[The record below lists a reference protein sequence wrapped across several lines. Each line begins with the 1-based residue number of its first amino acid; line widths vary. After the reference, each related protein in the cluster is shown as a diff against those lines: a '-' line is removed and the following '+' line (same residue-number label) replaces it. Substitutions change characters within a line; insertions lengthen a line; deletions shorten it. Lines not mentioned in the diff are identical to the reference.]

1 MSPAAVWPIG
11 ENPNCYLLP
20 LIQHCIFS
28 SSPCVSFVPSL
39 RPLSHSAMSPSIT
52 HNNQNPWT
60 DDTLAAHA
68 WDDLTIVNHM
78 KDAARLAGAA
88 LAHQFS
94 QRDTLEILHK
104 GPSDFVSAADLQ
116 AEQIL
121 LRHLRHS
128 LPGVAFLGEETGASG
143 QIDAPIRIVMDPLD
157 GTNNFLH
164 GIAHFSV
171 ALALMRG
178 NLVTAGVVFNP
189 LNEELYW
196 AVRGHGAYLSAR
208 MGERRLTGSRRQS
221 LPEAVIGTCFP
232 YHGKGDV
239 EKCAAEMRRL
249 MPHVSGVRSPGS
261 AALEIAYV
269 AEGRFD
275 AFWSSGAKLDLW
287 DIAAGIVIAEE
298 AGCLA
303 SEIDGAGDA
312 LACRS
317 LLVTA
322 PQLQA
327 ALIQALAT
335 NTQERA
341 A

>member
-1 MSPAAVWPIG
+1 M
-11 ENPNCYLLP
+11 NP
-20 LIQHCIFS
+20 S
-28 SSPCVSFVPSL
+28 SI
-39 RPLSHSAMSPSIT
+39 R
-52 HNNQNPWT
+52 HNPT
-60 DDTLAAHA
+60 DDTQAACA
-68 WDDLTIVNHM
+68 WDDLTIVGHM

-88 LAHQFS
+88 LAQQFT

-104 GPSDFVSAADLQ
+104 GPSDFVSQADMQ

-121 LRHLRHS
+121 LRKLRHS

-143 QIDAPIRIVMDPLD
+143 AASARLRIVMDPLD

-164 GIAHFSV
+164 GIPHFSV

-178 NLVTAGVVFNP
+178 ATVTAGVVFNP
-189 LNEELYW
+189 LNEDLFW
-196 AVRGHGAYLSAR
+196 AARGHGAYL
-208 MGERRLTGSRRQS
+208 GERRLTGSHRQT
-221 LPEAVIGTCFP
+221 LTQAVVGTCFP
-232 YHGKGDV
+232 YHSKGDIA
-239 EKCAAEMRRL
+239 KCVAEMQRI
-249 MPHVSGVRSPGS
+249 MPLVSGVRSPGS

-298 AGCLA
+298 AGCLV

-317 LLVTA
+317 VLVTA
-322 PQLQA
+322 AQFQAPLVA
-327 ALIQALAT
+327 AL
-335 NTQERA
+335 TQTA
-341 A
+341 SANSP

>member
-1 MSPAAVWPIG
+1 MNHHQDTP
-11 ENPNCYLLP
+11 
-20 LIQHCIFS
+20 
-28 SSPCVSFVPSL
+28 
-39 RPLSHSAMSPSIT
+39 
-52 HNNQNPWT
+52 T
-60 DDTLAAHA
+60 DATLAAHA

-78 KDAARLAGAA
+78 KDAARLAGAS
-88 LAHQFS
+88 LAHKFG

-104 GPSDFVSAADLQ
+104 GPSDFVSAADMQ

-121 LRHLRHS
+121 IRKLRHS

-143 QIDAPIRIVMDPLD
+143 DSDAPIRIVMDPLD

-164 GIAHFSV
+164 GIPHFSV

-178 NLVTAGVVFNP
+178 SAVTAGVVFNP
-189 LNEELYW
+189 LNEDMYW
-196 AVRGHGAYLSAR
+196 AARGHGAYL
-208 MGERRLTGSRRQS
+208 GERRLTGSHRQT
-221 LPEAVIGTCFP
+221 LPEAVIGTCFA

-239 EKCAAEMRRL
+239 ARCAAEMLRL
-249 MPHVSGVRSPGS
+249 MPLVSGVRSPGS

-303 SEIDGAGDA
+303 SEIDGAGDP
-312 LACRS
+312 LACRN

-322 PQLQA
+322 PQFQA
-327 ALIQALAT
+327 DLIGALMAQPTTA
-335 NTQERA
+335 QERA